1 MAPQPVSGVAAT
13 LGDMDALL
21 LVVGLLVGAALG
33 ALVAWSVVRG
43 RTGADL
49 ATARAT
55 ADGLRAQLDRAV
67 ADAAAHDAERAQEH
81 ADRLAMQDAQ
91 YRRQVESLERRAAEL
106 EHIVSRMHGADTTR
120 TEQESRVLTALG
132 PVAATLEQ
140 MQRTVTALER
150 SRGEQYGALSAQLRA
165 AVESEE
171 RLRATAETLA
181 SALSSNSTRGVWGET
196 QLRNVVEAAGLLERV
211 DFDVQSSVTTTA
223 GAARPDMVVHLPGG
237 KSIAVD
243 AKVPFSAYL
252 EATSIPETATGE
264 AAARRRALLD
274 QHVRAV
280 RAHVDALAAREYWS
294 GYDASPELTIAFIPS
309 ESLVSSALAADP
321 GLLDHAFRKRIAL
334 ASPVTLWSVLKTVAF
349 SWQQDVVTLEAREL
363 FRVSRELYGRLA
375 TMAGHVDKLG
385 RTIRGTVVDYNRFV
399 GSLERQVLP
408 SARRLSLL
416 DEAKVIAEPTP
427 VEDEPRLLTAPELVA
442 AVDDD

>member
-1 MAPQPVSGVAAT
+1 MQILALVIGLV
-13 LGDMDALL
+13 LGIA
-21 LVVGLLVGAALG
+21 VGAVVAFAL
-33 ALVAWSVVRG
+33 
-43 RTGADL
+43 
-49 ATARAT
+49 ARSRAGVDAAAAHAT
-55 ADGLRAQLDRAV
+55 ADALRAQLATVRSDSEERL
-67 ADAAAHDAERAQEH
+67 DA
-81 ADRLAMQDAQ
+81 QDAQ
-91 YRRQVESLERRAAEL
+91 YRRQVDSLERRAAEL
-106 EHIVSRMHGADTTR
+106 EHLVQRMHGADAAR
-120 TEQESRVLTALG
+120 KQDESKVLSALS
-132 PVAATLEQ
+132 PVAQTLDVMRAKIAELEQ
-140 MQRTVTALER
+140 SR
-150 SRGEQYGALSAQLRA
+150 SEQYGALSAQLRSA
-165 AVESEE
+165 AESEE
-171 RLRATAETLA
+171 RLRATADTLA

-237 KSIAVD
+237 KTIAVD

-252 EATSIPETATGE
+252 QAAEIPATAGGAEG
-264 AAARRRALLD
+264 ARRDQLVA
-274 QHVRAV
+274 QHVKAL

-349 SWQQDVVTLEAREL
+349 SWQQDVVTAEAREL
-363 FRVSRELYGRLA
+363 FRVSRELHGRLS
-375 TMAGHVDKLG
+375 TMAAHVDKLG
-385 RTIRGTVVDYNRFV
+385 RSIRGSVVDYNRFV

-416 DEAKVIAEPTP
+416 DESKVIADPAA
-427 VEDEPRLLTAPELVA
+427 VEDEPRLLTAPELVGA
-442 AVDDD
+442 LDED

>member
-1 MAPQPVSGVAAT
+1 MQI
-13 LGDMDALL
+13 LALVIG
-21 LVVGLLVGAALG
+21 LVVGVAVGAV
-33 ALVAWSVVRG
+33 VAWSTARSRAGVD
-43 RTGADL
+43 A
-49 ATARAT
+49 AAARAT
-55 ADGLRAQLDRAV
+55 ADVLRAQLDTART
-67 ADAAAHDAERAQEH
+67 DAEE
-81 ADRLAMQDAQ
+81 RLEAQDAQ
-91 YRRQVESLERRAAEL
+91 YRRQVDSLERRAAEL
-106 EHIVSRMHGADTTR
+106 EHLVQRMHGADAAR
-120 TEQESRVLTALG
+120 TANESKVLAALS
-132 PVAATLEQ
+132 PVAETLDTMRSKIAE
-140 MQRTVTALER
+140 LER
-150 SRGEQYGALSAQLRA
+150 SRSEQYGALSAQLRTA
-165 AVESEE
+165 AESEE
-171 RLRATAETLA
+171 RLRATADTLA

-211 DFDVQSSVTTTA
+211 DFDVQSSVTTAT

-237 KSIAVD
+237 KTIAVD

-252 EATSIPETATGE
+252 QAAEIPASATGAE
-264 AAARRRALLD
+264 GARRDQLIA
-274 QHVRAV
+274 QHVKAL

-349 SWQQDVVTLEAREL
+349 SWQQDVVTAEAREL

-375 TMAGHVDKLG
+375 TLGAHVDKLG
-385 RTIRGTVVDYNRFV
+385 RAIRGSVVDYNRFV

-416 DEAKVIAEPTP
+416 DESKVLADP
-427 VEDEPRLLTAPELVA
+427 VTIEEEPRLLTAPELVGA
-442 AVDDD
+442 LDED